1 MLRPIFEYFG
11 KYIHTQSGTF
21 IYVCKYTTAS
31 FKVYRSSNEGND
43 PQQTYIFMYYFVCI
57 FCVCVCVCVW
67 MSISSHQKNSFNL
80 FFEPPHLAA
89 TPLGGRHKFINR
101 RPIETKFTRGDTN
114 LYCFK
119 QMCNCLR
126 NLGIVTSYI

>member
-1 MLRPIFEYFG
+1 MYVNIPLQVS
-11 KYIHTQSGTF
+11 KF
-21 IYVCKYTTAS
+21 IEA
-31 FKVYRSSNEGND
+31 
-43 PQQTYIFMYYFVCI
+43 QTKEMTHNKRIYLCI
-57 FCVCVCVCVW
+57 ILCVSLCVCVCVCVW